1 MFKHHIFDNCFIY
14 VALGTISYRIMTIYI
29 YMDLNKVLQK
39 FSIFIVC
46 LNVFIIIISM
56 KNNADFNLSMY
67 TISVK

>member
-1 MFKHHIFDNCFIY
+1 MFKHHIFDHCFIY

-29 YMDLNKVLQK
+29 YMDLNKVLQI
-39 FSIFIVC
+39 FSKFIVC